1 MLFPRLCLDKLDCI
15 PNLIESEIYYEL
27 AYWALTQIKP
37 HPLFLWYFVSC
48 FWFSYFYF
56 LFPIQ
61 YCRSYLLI
69 SWCYVTQRWFWNF
82 DDFRIQVNY
91 VLLLSP
97 EIERRK
103 AWLLDHEGSIGPTD
117 TNFKDFNEFKE
128 KYADQL
134 VRLKI
139 DITVYQSWN
148 ISCLYKFRH
157 SHKPSITSPQFSLVI
172 AAVTYTIRW

>member
-1 MLFPRLCLDKLDCI
+1 MLRWAGFYPKSYWIWDLLWIGLLSAN
-15 PNLIESEIYYEL
+15 PNKTSSLISLIFCF
-27 AYWALTQIKP
+27 
-37 HPLFLWYFVSC
+37 LFLIFV
-48 FWFSYFYF
+48 F

-69 SWCYVTQRWFWNF
+69 SWCCVTQRWFWNF

-103 AWLLDHEGSIGPTD
+103 AWLLDHEGSVGPTD

-148 ISCLYKFRH
+148 DSCLYKFRN
-157 SHKPSITSPQFSLVI
+157 SHKPSITNPQFTLVI